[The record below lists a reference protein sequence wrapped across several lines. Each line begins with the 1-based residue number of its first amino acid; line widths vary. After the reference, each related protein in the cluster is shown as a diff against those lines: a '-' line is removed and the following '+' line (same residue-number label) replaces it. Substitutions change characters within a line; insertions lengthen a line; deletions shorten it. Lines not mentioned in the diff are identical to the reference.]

1 MTSTISCLKA
11 GVWSQPSL
19 TGLSRFPDR
28 RIQTSI
34 DRFGALHNRITFRTN
49 DGTDRQTDGRT
60 LDPLFYAF
68 SNRRGERN
76 KVVFALYRPR

>member
-1 MTSTISCLKA
+1 MTSTIYCLKA

-19 TGLSRFPDR
+19 TRLSRFPDR

-34 DRFGALHNRITFRTN
+34 DRFGALHNRITFRIN
-49 DGTDRQTDGRT
+49 DRTDRQTDGWT
-60 LDPLFYAF
+60 LDPLFHSF